1 MISNYSTY
9 ILDRELDKLIYIIES
24 KNESIIDIL
33 DKIKNWLSK
42 LINKFSL
49 DQIIKQISKLNFIY
63 CLLVL
68 SLMISA
74 FNMSKTNVISKVSN
88 SNLEYKDALISDLE
102 IIVVSNDTV
111 KIDPETRKYL
121 EEIAMSE
128 SSGDW
133 TKINKL
139 GYLGKFQFGR
149 IALKDIGLNPDT
161 LNKHNF
167 KKNPLIWSE
176 KEQDHAMVKLLKNNV
191 KYLGKYLKEYSD
203 KTINK
208 VEITRS
214 GLLAASHLVGA
225 SKVKKYL
232 KSGGK
237 YIPVDGNGTSVE
249 DYLIKFANHKINI

>member
-1 MISNYSTY
+1 MILNYSEY
-9 ILDRELDKLIYIIES
+9 LIDKELDKLIYLVES
-24 KNESIIDIL
+24 TNESIIDIIE
-33 DKIKNWLSK
+33 KIKNWLGK

-49 DQIIKQISKLNFIY
+49 EQIIKRISKLNLIY
-63 CLLVL
+63 SLLVL

-74 FNMSKTNVISKVSN
+74 FNMSKNNVISKVSDSN
-88 SNLEYKDALISDLE
+88 IEYKNELISNLEL
-102 IIVVSNDTV
+102 IVVSNDTV
-111 KIDPETRKYL
+111 KIDPDTRTYL

-139 GYLGKFQFGR
+139 GYIGKYQFGK
-149 IALKDIGLNPDT
+149 IAIKDIGLNPDT